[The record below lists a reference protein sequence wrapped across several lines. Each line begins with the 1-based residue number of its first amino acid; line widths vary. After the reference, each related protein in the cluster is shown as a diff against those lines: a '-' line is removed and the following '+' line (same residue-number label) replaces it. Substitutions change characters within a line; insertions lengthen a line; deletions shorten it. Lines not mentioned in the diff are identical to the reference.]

1 MTVGY
6 FISFPFF
13 FSVSESVV
21 NDDNNDGCKGL
32 CQSGEKKKTERN
44 KEGKKGLECLSLS

>member
-21 NDDNNDGCKGL
+21 NDDNNDGCKG
-32 CQSGEKKKTERN
+32 KKERQ
-44 KEGKKGLECLSLS
+44 KEGKRGLSA

>member
-32 CQSGEKKKTERN
+32 CQSGEKKKRQ
-44 KEGKKGLECLSLS
+44 KEIKKEKRGLSA